1 MCFPC
6 RYCWGVL
13 RSLLCH
19 ILSTVLSVLSGAQ
32 YWTDSL
38 GCIPFSHNYI
48 LWDIWLEGRLNN
60 SKVQLTFVILL
71 FSRELF
77 CSKSEYQIDD
87 KNYFFTS
94 IIDYFH
100 HRAQNRCVQKIC
112 CSIKISL
119 AFLEKKFICRLQ
131 WDLSLIG
138 GNRHIFF
145 YIFTYLETNGNG
157 IKCKT

>member
-1 MCFPC
+1 MLSLSILLRGPQVTSLPHLIDCIECIEWGSILNRQFGLYSVFSQLHTL
-6 RYCWGVL
+6 RYL
-13 RSLLCH
+13 IRRL
-19 ILSTVLSVLSGAQ
+19 T
-32 YWTDSL
+32 
-38 GCIPFSHNYI
+38 
-48 LWDIWLEGRLNN
+48 LNN
-60 SKVQLTFVILL
+60 SKVQLTSLILL

-131 WDLSLIG
+131 
-138 GNRHIFF
+138 
-145 YIFTYLETNGNG
+145 
-157 IKCKT
+157 